1 MTQPVAL
8 RGPPGMVDTSEAALQ
23 ELAFAR
29 TDYSRKSP
37 RQLVTTLANALSKLV
52 ILVGFLSVFLHNT
65 SSYVTPFP
73 CLSLLGS
80 FCHIFHGVPGAWGR
94 RMQLFNA
101 CLFVCL

>member
-8 RGPPGMVDTSEAALQ
+8 RGPPSMVDTSEAALQ

-37 RQLVTTLANALSKLV
+37 RQLVTAHTTLANALSNLV
-52 ILVGFLSVFLHNT
+52 VLVGFLSVFLHNT

-73 CLSLLGS
+73 I
-80 FCHIFHGVPGAWGR
+80 CHS
-94 RMQLFNA
+94 
-101 CLFVCL
+101 